1 MMEGRWITR
10 RPSTMTRPRALLSRQ
25 DWIDA
30 GQELLRKG
38 GITSVKLSPLLGR
51 LGVTSGSFYHHFA
64 DFGAF
69 LDALADDYGTVH
81 LERIAAAIESE
92 DPSERIREMRRLME
106 AWAAPDLDRAMRVW
120 ATSNERAAQAVKRL
134 DGQLL
139 TILETSLIELGF
151 SAEEARLRA
160 LVMFAA
166 GAGRSLIFTP
176 WDDDPDAPRQALELL
191 LTPLPPGSPAL
202 GSAAASDDAAA

>member
-1 MMEGRWITR
+1 M
-10 RPSTMTRPRALLSRQ
+10 SRPRALLSRQ

-51 LGVTSGSFYHHFA
+51 LGVTSGSFYHHFS

-81 LERIAAAIESE
+81 LERISAAIESE
-92 DPSERIREMRRLME
+92 DPSQRLREMRRLME

-120 ATSNERAAQAVKRL
+120 ATSNERAAAAVRQL

-139 TILETSLIELGF
+139 TIIEASLKELGF
-151 SAEEARLRA
+151 SDDEARLRA
-160 LVMFAA
+160 LLMFAA
-166 GAGRSLIFTP
+166 GAGRALIFPP
-176 WDDDPDAPRQALELL
+176 WEDDPDAPRKALELL
-191 LTPLPPGSPAL
+191 LTPLPAGSDALDAPEPPA
-202 GSAAASDDAAA
+202 A

>member
-1 MMEGRWITR
+1 M
-10 RPSTMTRPRALLSRQ
+10 SRPRALLSRQ

-51 LGVTSGSFYHHFA
+51 LGVTSGSFYHHFS

-81 LERIAAAIESE
+81 LERISAAIESE
-92 DPSERIREMRRLME
+92 DPSQRLREMRRLME

-120 ATSNERAAQAVKRL
+120 ATSNERAAAAVRQL

-139 TILETSLIELGF
+139 TIIEASLKELGF
-151 SAEEARLRA
+151 SDDEARLRA
-160 LVMFAA
+160 LLMFAA
-166 GAGRSLIFTP
+166 GAGRALIFPP
-176 WDDDPDAPRQALELL
+176 WEDDPDAPRKALELL
-191 LTPLPPGSPAL
+191 LTPLPAGSDALDSPGPPA
-202 GSAAASDDAAA
+202 A